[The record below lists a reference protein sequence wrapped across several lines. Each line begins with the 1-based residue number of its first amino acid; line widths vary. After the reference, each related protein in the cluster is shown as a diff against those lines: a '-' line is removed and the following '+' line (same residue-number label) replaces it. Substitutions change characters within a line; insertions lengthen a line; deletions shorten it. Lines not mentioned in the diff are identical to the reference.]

1 MTEQLIRK
9 AVIPAAGLG
18 TRFLPA
24 TKAMPKEMMPIVD
37 KPAIQYIIEEA
48 VDSGINDILI
58 ITGRG
63 KRAIEDHFDKSYE
76 LAEELAKK
84 GKYDVLK
91 TLKKI
96 ELLADI
102 HYIRQREP
110 LGLGHAILR
119 AKSHVGNEPFAVFLG
134 DDLVKSKVACMKR
147 MIELFGIYRSPII
160 AVAPV
165 EKKEISKYGV
175 IKAKEAGDVFVIE
188 DLVEKP
194 PVNKAPSNL
203 AILGRYILVPEIF
216 DILEKTRPARSG
228 EITLTDALRTLNKK
242 IKLFAYKIEG
252 KWMTVGDRITYL
264 KTVIEYA
271 LERPDVGEELRAYLK
286 KIL

>member
-1 MTEQLIRK
+1 
-9 AVIPAAGLG
+9 
-18 TRFLPA
+18 
-24 TKAMPKEMMPIVD
+24 
-37 KPAIQYIIEEA
+37 
-48 VDSGINDILI
+48 
-58 ITGRG
+58 
-63 KRAIEDHFDKSYE
+63 
-76 LAEELAKK
+76 
-84 GKYDVLK
+84 
-91 TLKKI
+91 
-96 ELLADI
+96 
-102 HYIRQREP
+102 
-110 LGLGHAILR
+110 
-119 AKSHVGNEPFAVFLG
+119 
-134 DDLVKSKVACMKR
+134 MKR